1 VANLWLFFLALAVVY
16 LLPGPDMILLL
27 QTGARQGRGAAL
39 ATAIG
44 LAIARGCHVALAALG
59 LAALFKAAPWTFDV
73 VRLAGAAY
81 LLWIGVQCLRSSL
94 VPDLATGALTA
105 TPGQWREAIRRGLLT
120 NLLNPK
126 ALLFCSVLLPQFIVN
141 DGAQV
146 LNQFAVLGLLLVG
159 VGLLFDSA
167 YALTG
172 AALGR
177 WLQHS
182 PTAQRVQ
189 QWLFGSL
196 LIGFALRLTFVQQAY
211 PLPALRR
218 RRMNSASATPM
229 SNTAAPICTGHLY
242 GRSVARTASVTWVT

>member
-1 VANLWLFFLALAVVY
+1 MTSIWLFFLALAVVF

-39 ATAIG
+39 ATAVG
-44 LAIARGCHVALAALG
+44 LAVARGCHVALAALG
-59 LAALFKAAPWTFDV
+59 LAALFKAAPWTFDL

-81 LLWIGVQCLRSSL
+81 LLWIGIQCLRSSL
-94 VPDLATGALTA
+94 LPNLN
-105 TPGQWREAIRRGLLT
+105 TPAVTHTQRQWREAIRRGLLT

-126 ALLFCSVLLPQFIVN
+126 ALLFCSVLLPQFSVN
-141 DGAQV
+141 DGAAV
-146 LNQFAVLGLLLVG
+146 LTQFATLGVLLVG

-196 LIGFALRLTFVQQAY
+196 LIGFAVRLTFIQQA
-211 PLPALRR
+211 
-218 RRMNSASATPM
+218 
-229 SNTAAPICTGHLY
+229 
-242 GRSVARTASVTWVT
+242 

>member
-1 VANLWLFFLALAVVY
+1 MAGLGLFFMALAVVY

-27 QTGARQGRGAAL
+27 QTGARQGKGAAL

-44 LAIARGCHVALAALG
+44 LGIARACHVVLAALG

-73 VRLAGAAY
+73 VRLVGAAY
-81 LLWIGVQCLRSSL
+81 LLWIGIQCLRTTMLPSL
-94 VPDLATGALTA
+94 NGADA
-105 TPGQWREAIRRGLLT
+105 ADEKPRWGEAIRRGLLT

-126 ALLFCSVLLPQFIVN
+126 ALLFCSVLLPQFIDPLN
-141 DGAQV
+141 GPV
-146 LNQFAVLGLLLVG
+146 LAQFAVLGLMLVG

-177 WLQHS
+177 WLQRS
-182 PTAQRVQ
+182 PGAQRLQ

-196 LIGFALRLTFVQQAY
+196 LIGFAMRLTFVQQA
-211 PLPALRR
+211 
-218 RRMNSASATPM
+218 
-229 SNTAAPICTGHLY
+229 
-242 GRSVARTASVTWVT
+242 

>member
-1 VANLWLFFLALAVVY
+1 MAGLWLFFMALAVVY

-27 QTGARQGRGAAL
+27 QTGARQGKGAAL

-59 LAALFKAAPWTFDV
+59 LAVLFKAAPWTFDL

-81 LLWIGVQCLRSSL
+81 LLWIGIQCLRSTL
-94 VPDLATGALTA
+94 VPNLNGADESSADTR
-105 TPGQWREAIRRGLLT
+105 WREAIQRGLLT

-126 ALLFCSVLLPQFIVN
+126 ALLFCSVLLPQFIDPN
-141 DGAQV
+141 AGPV
-146 LNQFAVLGLLLVG
+146 LAQFATLGVMLVA

-167 YALTG
+167 YALVG

-177 WLQHS
+177 WLQRS
-182 PTAQRVQ
+182 PSAQRLQ

-196 LIGFALRLTFVQQAY
+196 LIGFAVRLAFVQQA
-211 PLPALRR
+211 
-218 RRMNSASATPM
+218 
-229 SNTAAPICTGHLY
+229 
-242 GRSVARTASVTWVT
+242 

>member
-105 TPGQWREAIRRGLLT
+105 PPGQWREAIRRGLLT

-196 LIGFALRLTFVQQAY
+196 LIGFALRLTFVQQA
-211 PLPALRR
+211 
-218 RRMNSASATPM
+218 
-229 SNTAAPICTGHLY
+229 
-242 GRSVARTASVTWVT
+242 

>member
-1 VANLWLFFLALAVVY
+1 MSPNRRRKGHDVANLWLFFPALAVIY

-39 ATAIG
+39 ATALG
-44 LAIARGCHVALAALG
+44 LAVARACHVALAALG

-81 LLWIGVQCLRSSL
+81 LLWIGIQCMRSTL
-94 VPDLATGALTA
+94 LPDLHGSSVVDNHT
-105 TPGQWREAIRRGLLT
+105 QWREAIRRGLLT

-126 ALLFCSVLLPQFIVN
+126 ALLFCSVLLPQFIVAA
-141 DGAQV
+141 GAPV
-146 LNQFAVLGLLLVG
+146 LTQFAVLGALLVG

-196 LIGFALRLTFVQQAY
+196 LIGFALRLTFIQQA
-211 PLPALRR
+211 
-218 RRMNSASATPM
+218 
-229 SNTAAPICTGHLY
+229 
-242 GRSVARTASVTWVT
+242 

>member
-1 VANLWLFFLALAVVY
+1 MASLWLFFLALAVVF

-39 ATAIG
+39 ATALG
-44 LAIARGCHVALAALG
+44 LAVARGCHVALAALG
-59 LAALFKAAPWTFDV
+59 LAALFKAAPWTFEV

-81 LLWIGVQCLRSSL
+81 LLWIGIQCLRSTL
-94 VPDLATGALTA
+94 LPNLTTA
-105 TPGQWREAIRRGLLT
+105 DVADTHDQWREAIRRGLLT

-126 ALLFCSVLLPQFIVN
+126 ALLFCSVLLPQFIVAN
-141 DGAQV
+141 GAPV
-146 LNQFAVLGLLLVG
+146 LSQFALLGALLVG
-159 VGLLFDSA
+159 IGLLFDCA

-196 LIGFALRLTFVQQAY
+196 LIGFAVRLTFVQQA
-211 PLPALRR
+211 
-218 RRMNSASATPM
+218 
-229 SNTAAPICTGHLY
+229 
-242 GRSVARTASVTWVT
+242 